1 MTELLLQPAQGADDP
16 SSDADFDVI
25 ADGEP
30 VGRIVFAS
38 TGVWFWTIDASRMRG
53 HDSFQGY
60 EATREAAM
68 QAFAKSWHR
77 E

>member
-1 MTELLLQPAQGADDP
+1 MADLLLQPAQGADDP
-16 SSDADFDVI
+16 SSDADSDVI

-30 VGRIVFAS
+30 VGRIVLAS
-38 TGVWFWTIDASRMRG
+38 TGVWFWTIDGSRKRG

-60 EATREAAM
+60 EANREAAL
-68 QAFAKSWHR
+68 QAFANSWHR